1 MTQGRRLGMTRTLSR
16 NLEPVVRALALL
28 VLAGLLAVSGGG
40 LVRAAPVKTDHLSVE
55 LVSQQDALVPGGT
68 SFVAIH
74 HTIAPGWHTYWLN
87 PGDSGLATKIRWT
100 LPQGWSA
107 GEIVWPVPERQR
119 VANLM
124 NYGYSGA
131 AYLAVP
137 ISVPASARPGSAVT
151 LRARVDFLVCA
162 DICIPESADVS
173 LSVPIAEGAAKL
185 DPKHGK
191 ALTRVLAEAP
201 KPSALEARVTQTGV
215 KGRLSI
221 AGAEL
226 AGRDLNG
233 AYFFASQGRQV
244 VHTEVQTVEQGEA
257 GLSLGLSLDKGFK
270 PPLSGVLALADG
282 TAFELSAAAG
292 DPLPLTNGQP
302 LRDADALDAEKAEAK
317 QAAGLFP
324 EGAAGLWLAAGA
336 AFLGGLILNLM
347 PCVFPVLSMKAT
359 ALVRSGGDLSEARL
373 HGLMFLAG
381 VLVTFLGLAGILIAA
396 RAAGEAAGWGFQLQ
410 SPFTTGALAL
420 LMLAV
425 ALNMSKV
432 FEAGLSV
439 QSAGSELQA
448 KGGLLGAFFTG
459 ALAVVVAAPCSAPFM
474 AGAVG
479 FALVQPALISLGI
492 FAALG
497 LGFAMPFVLLSLT
510 PPLLRALP
518 RPGPWMDGFRKL
530 MAFPMYGAA
539 AWMLWVFAE
548 QTGGLALAN
557 LLTSALVLAF
567 GLYLFGVWQRE
578 QAFGRS
584 AVVALTASAL
594 SVAGA
599 LSLMVSGAL
608 MAPVA
613 SSGPVKAAPGKLES
627 RPFSPQTLATLRAE
641 GRPVLVNLT
650 AAWCVTCKVNEQVA
664 LETRDVE
671 QALKRT
677 GTAYLVG
684 DWTNRDEMIAAELA
698 RHGRSGVP
706 LYLVYPAGGGAPEI
720 LPQLLTP
727 GLVVKALERAEAPV
741 RKPAVPASVASS
753 APAPSAPAPVK
764 AEPEARS
771 ETPPAV

>member
-1 MTQGRRLGMTRTLSR
+1 
-16 NLEPVVRALALL
+16 
-28 VLAGLLAVSGGG
+28 
-40 LVRAAPVKTDHLSVE
+40 
-55 LVSQQDALVPGGT
+55 
-68 SFVAIH
+68 
-74 HTIAPGWHTYWLN
+74 
-87 PGDSGLATKIRWT
+87 
-100 LPQGWSA
+100 
-107 GEIVWPVPERQR
+107 
-119 VANLM
+119 
-124 NYGYSGA
+124 
-131 AYLAVP
+131 
-137 ISVPASARPGSAVT
+137 
-151 LRARVDFLVCA
+151 
-162 DICIPESADVS
+162 SADVS
-173 LSVPIAEGAAKL
+173 LSLPIADGPAKP
-185 DPKHGK
+185 DPVHGK
-191 ALTRVLAEAP
+191 ALTRMLAEAP
-201 KPSALEARVTQTGV
+201 KPSAIEARITPSGTTG
-215 KGRLSI
+215 RMSLS
-221 AGAEL
+221 GSEL
-226 AGRDLNG
+226 TGRDLNG
-233 AYFFASQGRQV
+233 AYFFANQGRQV
-244 VHTEVQTVEQGEA
+244 VHTAAQSVEQGEA
-257 GLSLGLSLDKGFK
+257 GLSLGLTLDKGFK
-270 PPLSGVLALADG
+270 APLHGVLALADG
-282 TAFELSAAAG
+282 TAFEITATAG
-292 DPLPLTNGQP
+292 APLPMTSGQT
-302 LRDADALDAEKAEAK
+302 LRDAAALDAEKAEAN

-410 SPFTTGALAL
+410 SPFATGALAL

-448 KGGLLGAFFTG
+448 KGGLMGAFFTG

-497 LGFAMPFVLLSLT
+497 FGFALPFVLLSLT

-518 RPGPWMDGFRKL
+518 RPGPWMDGFRKI

-539 AWMLWVFAE
+539 GWMLWVFAE
-548 QTGGLALAN
+548 QTGSLALAN

-567 GLYLFGVWQRE
+567 GLYLFGVWQR
-578 QAFGRS
+578 QR
-584 AVVALTASAL
+584 AVGQGGLVALTASAL

-608 MAPVA
+608 MAPVPA
-613 SSGPVKAAPGKLES
+613 SGPVKAAPGKLES
-627 RPFSPQTLATLRAE
+627 RPFTPQALAALRAE

-684 DWTNRDEMIAAELA
+684 DWTNRDDMIAAELA

-727 GLVVKALERAEAPV
+727 GLVVKALERAETPV
-741 RKPAVPASVASS
+741 RKP
-753 APAPSAPAPVK
+753 
-764 AEPEARS
+764 
-771 ETPPAV
+771 